1 MVDLKGSKK
10 LFSVMLLLVGIG
22 ILGCREQPEKAAAPA
37 KAKPQEAQTGKIR
50 DISIAPDKPT
60 PMTSLVAKVFFRGHE
75 PKRVTYQ
82 WLRNGT
88 PIPGAIRP
96 LLPTGHLHKGD
107 FIAVEVRA
115 IYLDGSTD
123 RSVSKVVIIGNTP
136 PVVKWVSI
144 KPNPATSSDVLQAG
158 VGTTDRDGDQ
168 LSLTYEWTVDGE
180 TLFGQAGPSLPSR
193 YIHRGNQ
200 VQVAATAF
208 DGTDEGNTRRS
219 EPLVILNSAPKIVS
233 APPERAAAGVYRYAV
248 RAVDSDGDPL
258 RFSLGG
264 QPPVGMEINRKTGV
278 VQWQVVLPEKEVIYS
293 YEVVAEDPAG
303 AKSIQKVTMNAT
315 PAGGQP

>member
-10 LFSVMLLLVGIG
+10 LFRVMLLLVGFG
-22 ILGCREQPEKAAAPA
+22 ILGCGEQPEKVLAPD
-37 KAKPQEAQTGKIR
+37 KARPQEAQTGRIR
-50 DISIAPDKPT
+50 DIYIAPAKPT
-60 PMTSLVAKVFFRGHE
+60 PMSSLVAKVFFRGNE
-75 PKRVTYQ
+75 PERVTYQ

-96 LLPTGHLHKGD
+96 VLSTGHFHKGD
-107 FIAVEVRA
+107 FIAVEVRVS
-115 IYLDGSTD
+115 YPGGGTD

-144 KPNPATSSDVLQAG
+144 KPNPATSSDVLQA
-158 VGTTDRDGDQ
+158 VVSTIDRDSDQ

-180 TLFGQAGPSLPSR
+180 TLIGQAGPSLPSR
-193 YIHRGNQ
+193 HIRRGNQ

-208 DGTDEGNTRRS
+208 DGTDEGNTKRS
-219 EPLVILNSAPKIVS
+219 DTLVILNSAPKIVS
-233 APPERAAAGVYRYAV
+233 DPPERAAAGVYRYAV
-248 RAVDSDGDPL
+248 QAEDSDGDPL
-258 RFSLGG
+258 RFSLEGE
-264 QPPVGMEINRKTGV
+264 PPVGMEIDRKSGV

-303 AKSIQKVTMNAT
+303 AKSIQKITMSAP